1 MQTHTMG
8 FFFSLAFM
16 YTKQTTQIKDEIQL
30 KDSDSTVETR
40 GVETEAAG
48 LTAFVVQ
55 V

>member
-1 MQTHTMG
+1 
-8 FFFSLAFM
+8 M

-30 KDSDSTVETR
+30 KDSDSTVKTR